1 MVKVAIGA
9 FQHET
14 NTYAADVF
22 GLTTRDLFG
31 QVYGQRIIN
40 SFTTAKIPIGGF
52 LLTTRR
58 AIWSSVAECACGCI
72 YFHSFPQGECCPRR
86 CGGFRGG

>member
-22 GLTTRDLFG
+22 GLTTRDLVG
-31 QVYGQRIIN
+31 QVYGQRIIYAITN
-40 SFTTAKIPIGGF
+40 TKIPIGGF
-52 LLTTRR
+52 IAAAKEKFSYE
-58 AIWSSVAECACGCI
+58 AIS
-72 YFHSFPQGECCPRR
+72 
-86 CGGFRGG
+86 

>member
-52 LLTTRR
+52 IAAAKELNYELVPTFYCNANSIR
-58 AIWSSVAECACGCI
+58 
-72 YFHSFPQGECCPRR
+72 YD
-86 CGGFRGG
+86 